1 MILGKMRKLR
11 DKLKILYSDK
21 FNTLFARI
29 FVRFML
35 LSLIII
41 LVLGFAMIYFFYD
54 FHFSN
59 TENEIVNNTQV
70 FNSTLLEALEEED
83 TEQVEQT
90 LSKIAEVNSGQAWL
104 IDEEGFVINA
114 YPFLDTDESRV
125 QFLNA
130 EPIFNGNVVTQQVE
144 PRYFERPML
153 LIGMPVRQQQ
163 EIAAGMLVFTSV
175 AGINSTIAQVRRLMI
190 YSSLLAIILGM
201 ILAYGWSRS
210 LASPLK
216 NMSEAVMDL
225 SAGDYGVTID
235 LLDGKT
241 SQEMTRLQKSF
252 NVLSRELDSKIA
264 ELRRERN
271 KLKHILTGMQ
281 EGVLV
286 VNSDRK
292 IVLYNHSASKFLDL
306 TDNDEGRDYEKIIP
320 HKSVQKTLEG
330 VMENRE
336 TVSEE
341 FTIEKDNR
349 KARILFRAAP
359 IMVEEDFWGA
369 VGLLQD
375 ISERWRFEKLQK
387 DFVANVS
394 HELKAPLSSI
404 KGSVEILLDGIVED
418 QDKQEEYL
426 NIVLQESDRLSELV
440 DEILNMAEY
449 ENKNFAFEKDDINV
463 NSLLHDMASIFERS
477 ISLENKDEKIEIKY
491 LDDDIKIKVS
501 ESRIKQVLYNFLDNA
516 LKFSPE
522 KCSIKLGA
530 ELKADKQPEV
540 CIYVEDEGI
549 GIPIEE
555 QENIWERFYKVDKAR
570 TPGEEGSGLGLAISK
585 KIINEHGG
593 EVFVES
599 VPGEGS
605 EFGFCLPVE
614 KQKS

>member
-1 MILGKMRKLR
+1 MILENLKKLQT
-11 DKLKILYSDK
+11 KTKKVYSDK
-21 FNTLFARI
+21 FDTLFTRI

-41 LVLGFAMIYFFYD
+41 LVLGFAMIYFFYE

-70 FNSTLLEALEEED
+70 FNSTLFDALQEGD
-83 TEQVEQT
+83 TEEVEQT
-90 LSKIAEVNSGQAWL
+90 LGKIAEVNSGQAWL
-104 IDEEGFVINA
+104 IDEEGFLIYA
-114 YPFLDTDESRV
+114 YPFLDAEESRV

-130 EPIFNGNVVTQQVE
+130 APIFNGNVISQEVE
-144 PRYFERPML
+144 PRYFDRPML
-153 LIGMPVRQQQ
+153 LIGLPVRQQQ
-163 EIAAGMLVFTSV
+163 EIAAGILVFTSV

-225 SAGDYGVTID
+225 SDGDYGLTID
-235 LLDGKT
+235 LLDT
-241 SQEMTRLQKSF
+241 ETTREMSRLQKSF
-252 NVLSRELDSKIA
+252 NVLSQELDSKIA

-286 VNSDRK
+286 VNSDKK
-292 IVLYNHSASKFLDL
+292 IVLFNNSASKLLDL
-306 TDNDEGRDYEKIIP
+306 EDDLEGRDYTEVLFIEE
-320 HKSVQKTLEG
+320 VEETLNE
-330 VMENRE
+330 VIENPE
-336 TVSEE
+336 TASKE
-341 FTIEKDNR
+341 FTIEKECR
-349 KARILFRAAP
+349 EIRILFRVTP
-359 IMVEEDFWGA
+359 IMVRGNFWGV

-418 QDKQEEYL
+418 REKKEEYL
-426 NIVLQESDRLSELV
+426 NIVLQESDRLAELV

-449 ENKNFAFEKDDINV
+449 ENKNFAFEKAEISV
-463 NSLLHDMASIFERS
+463 NGLLHDMDSIFERS
-477 ISLENKDEKIEIKY
+477 ISIDNEEEKVRVEY
-491 LDDDIKIKVS
+491 LPEDVKITAN
-501 ESRIKQVLYNFLDNA
+501 ESRIKQVIYNFLDNA
-516 LKFSPE
+516 MKFSPE
-522 KCSIKLGA
+522 ESPIVLGA
-530 ELKADKQPEV
+530 EINNEEPDEV
-540 CIYVEDEGI
+540 CIFVEDKGI
-549 GIPIEE
+549 GIPVKE

-570 TPGEEGSGLGLAISK
+570 TPGQEGSGLGLAISK
-585 KIINEHGG
+585 KIIAEHEG
-593 EVFVES
+593 EVFVNSE
-599 VPGEGS
+599 PGEGS
-605 EFGFCLPVE
+605 VFGFCLPIS
-614 KQKS
+614 K

>member
-1 MILGKMRKLR
+1 MILENLKKLQT
-11 DKLKILYSDK
+11 KTKKVYSDK
-21 FNTLFARI
+21 FDTLFTRI

-41 LVLGFAMIYFFYD
+41 LVLGFAMIYFFYE

-70 FNSTLLEALEEED
+70 FNSTLFDALQEGD
-83 TEQVEQT
+83 TEEVEQT
-90 LSKIAEVNSGQAWL
+90 LGKIAEVNSGQAWL
-104 IDEEGFVINA
+104 IDEEGFLIYA
-114 YPFLDTDESRV
+114 YPFLDAEESRV

-130 EPIFNGNVVTQQVE
+130 DPIFNGNVISQEVE
-144 PRYFERPML
+144 PRYFDRPML
-153 LIGMPVRQQQ
+153 LIGLPVRQQQ
-163 EIAAGMLVFTSV
+163 EIAAGILVFTSV

-225 SAGDYGVTID
+225 SDGDYGLTID
-235 LLDGKT
+235 LLDT
-241 SQEMTRLQKSF
+241 ETTREMSRLQKSF
-252 NVLSRELDSKIA
+252 NVLSQELDSKIA

-286 VNSDRK
+286 VNSDKK
-292 IVLYNHSASKFLDL
+292 IVLFNNSASKLLDL
-306 TDNDEGRDYEKIIP
+306 EDDLEGRDYTEVLFIEE
-320 HKSVQKTLEG
+320 VEETLNE
-330 VMENRE
+330 VIENPE
-336 TVSEE
+336 TASKE
-341 FTIEKDNR
+341 FTIEKECR
-349 KARILFRAAP
+349 EIRILFRVTP
-359 IMVEEDFWGA
+359 IMVRGNFWGV

-418 QDKQEEYL
+418 REKKEEYL
-426 NIVLQESDRLSELV
+426 NIVLQESDRLAELV

-449 ENKNFAFEKDDINV
+449 ENKNFAFEKAEISV
-463 NSLLHDMASIFERS
+463 NGLLHDMDSIFERS
-477 ISLENKDEKIEIKY
+477 ISIDNEEEKVRVEY
-491 LDDDIKIKVS
+491 LPEDVKITAN
-501 ESRIKQVLYNFLDNA
+501 ESRIKQVIYNFLDNA
-516 LKFSPE
+516 MKFSPE
-522 KCSIKLGA
+522 ESPIVLGA
-530 ELKADKQPEV
+530 EINNEEPDEV
-540 CIYVEDEGI
+540 CIFVEDKGI
-549 GIPIEE
+549 GIPVKE

-570 TPGEEGSGLGLAISK
+570 TPGQEGSGLGLAISK
-585 KIINEHGG
+585 KIIAEHEG
-593 EVFVES
+593 EVFVNSE
-599 VPGEGS
+599 PGEGS
-605 EFGFCLPVE
+605 VFGFCLPIS
-614 KQKS
+614 K